1 MGRQVYM
8 PQQANTVN
16 QIISD
21 IYTRESRRVF
31 ATLVRLLG
39 DFNLAEEALQDAFSA
54 ALTQWPET
62 GIPDQPSAWLVS
74 TGRFKALDQA
84 RRRTRHDQLLQE
96 VAQLTDDDDVDAEYM
111 AIEDDQLRLIFTCC
125 HPAIA
130 PSVQVPLT
138 LREVCGLSTEEI
150 ASAYL
155 VSPSTMAQ
163 RIVRGKAKIKD
174 AKIPYEIPTLSE
186 LPERLDAVLAV
197 IYLVFNEGY
206 STSEGA
212 SLTRVD
218 LIAEAIHLTRT
229 LISLLP
235 DPEAQGLLA
244 LMLLH
249 ESRREARTDVDGDIV
264 LLEDQDR
271 STWNAALIA
280 EGVALTQAALR
291 SRRFGFYTLQ
301 AAISAVHAQSSSYD
315 STNWHQIVS
324 LYDVLR
330 QIEGT
335 PVIELN
341 YAIALSMRD
350 GPQAGIELIE
360 AVIRDGKLKDY
371 HLLYSAYGELLSRA
385 AQPQAAIAA
394 FETALTLT
402 TQSPERRVIQSKI
415 DVLRNI

>member
-1 MGRQVYM
+1 M
-8 PQQANTVN
+8 PEQANSLK

-21 IYTRESRRVF
+21 IYAQESRRVF

-39 DFNLAEEALQDAFSA
+39 DFDLAEEALHDAFSA
-54 ALTQWPET
+54 ALSQWPDAGVPEN
-62 GIPDQPSAWLVS
+62 PAAWLVS

-84 RRRTRHDQLLQE
+84 RRRTRHDHLMHHVVRL
-96 VAQLTDDDDVDAEYM
+96 ADNDGHDDQPMAFE

-138 LREVCGLSTEEI
+138 LREVCGLTTEEI

-163 RIVRGKAKIKD
+163 RIVRGKAKIRD
-174 AKIPYEIPTLSE
+174 AKIPYEIPTISE

-206 STSEGA
+206 STSEGT

-218 LIAEAIHLTRT
+218 LIAEAIRLTRT

-249 ESRREARTDVDGDIV
+249 ESRRDARTDVHGDIV

-271 STWNAALIA
+271 RTWNAALIA
-280 EGVALTQAALR
+280 EGVALTQMALR

-301 AAISAVHAQSSSYD
+301 AAISAVHAQSVSYD

-350 GPQAGIELIE
+350 GPKAGLELIE
-360 AVIRDGKLKDY
+360 GLIRDGKLKDY

-385 AQPQAAIAA
+385 AQPQAAITA

-402 TQSPERRVIQSKI
+402 TQSPERRVIQTKI